1 MKIIY
6 NIPIE
11 VNQKQYN
18 VCMNTLSG
26 IVAGRVEDGKYYIKV
41 LLMRYKKNI
50 KRLLN
55 NYQE

>member
-26 IVAGRVEDGKYYIKV
+26 IVAGRVADGKYYIKV

>member
-26 IVAGRVEDGKYYIKV
+26 IVAGRVADGKYYIKV
-41 LLMRYKKNI
+41 LEILVDFK
-50 KRLLN
+50 
-55 NYQE
+55 